1 MLLDYFDEVGRLS
14 DTLKR
19 HLVLNLKRT
28 LNIARKE
35 PTVLVTTLRIIEREE
50 KADETALQVKLGL
63 VSPKISRLCFTSNL
77 NNFMFNRDLN

>member
-1 MLLDYFDEVGRLS
+1 MLLDYFDEVGKLS
-14 DTLKR
+14 DALKR

-50 KADETALQVKLGL
+50 KADEAAMQV
-63 VSPKISRLCFTSNL
+63 RLWIAFVYFL
-77 NNFMFNRDLN
+77 